1 MAGLPGLKGNTWWF
15 DTKLVASKQSTPEP
29 IPSSVTQR
37 TEFTISRFENI
48 ADLEEIEHVNML
60 NSRTT
65 I

>member
-1 MAGLPGLKGNTWWF
+1 MQ
-15 DTKLVASKQSTPEP
+15 LVASKQSTPEP
-29 IPSSVTQR
+29 IPSSVTQM

-48 ADLEEIEHVNML
+48 ADLEEAEVDML